1 MQYYSHDDPF
11 EREPLDSS
19 SSTNS
24 SRRPRQTPSSRRPIP
39 ATHDYSS
46 PGPSSPYNSSS
57 AAHTPYDNLNGNY
70 YAPPPDNAPTPPRH
84 GDNSYYTRGP
94 PAHGEDMRYGYGQ
107 YHQSH
112 VALDADNFSESGPG
126 GMSGSAYGAADRNAR
141 EHGAESAYGANH
153 LPPPPSRTASGHYAG
168 GGGYMYDGY
177 NSRGGNSPM
186 RSQTSSIHNSGYSND
201 PYADDPY
208 RAFSGSNPRVD
219 RRLGEF
225 NPNDIEDD
233 GDDGLYYPRHSQ
245 RNSMLSSA
253 ANSDRGA
260 RPAIGAA
267 AVGGAAAAGGVM
279 GGMLNRHRDSKF
291 SLAGSSTDYLLT
303 SVSQLG
309 RLTTWPTAPKKNRVG
324 TRKTRTVMA

>member
-1 MQYYSHDDPF
+1 MQHYSHDDPF

-24 SRRPRQTPSSRRPIP
+24 SRRPRPNPSRSTRRPAP
-39 ATHDYSS
+39 AAQDYSS
-46 PGPSSPYNSSS
+46 PAASSPYNSRST
-57 AAHTPYDNLNGNY
+57 AQMPYDNLNGNY
-70 YAPPPDNAPTPPRH
+70 YTPPPDDAPTPPRH
-84 GDNSYYTRGP
+84 GDNSYYSRGP
-94 PAHGEDMRYGYGQ
+94 PAHGEDTRYGYGQ
-107 YHQSH
+107 HHQPH
-112 VALDADNFSESGPG
+112 VNHGPDNFSEPASSGMYAPG
-126 GMSGSAYGAADRNAR
+126 YNVADRNPR
-141 EHGAESAYGANH
+141 ERGFEASPGGSH

-177 NSRGGNSPM
+177 NSRGNNSPM
-186 RSQTSSIHNSGYSND
+186 RSQASSVHNSGYSND

-233 GDDGLYYPRHSQ
+233 GDDGLYYPRYSQ

-260 RPAIGAA
+260 RPA
-267 AVGGAAAAGGVM
+267 VGAAAGGVM
-279 GGMLNRHRDSKF
+279 GGMLNRHRDGKLLV
-291 SLAGSSTDYLLT
+291 SLSPAVTDHEPQLDPHTILPT
-303 SVSQLG
+303 VQRRSQIG
-309 RLTTWPTAPKKNRVG
+309 RR
-324 TRKTRTVMA
+324 TRTATV